1 MAAGDY
7 LRGYGVPAATGGR
20 ILSAPTPARRA
31 AYETL
36 RRVFEE
42 GAWAD
47 RALRSAAGRY
57 RLEGRE
63 RAQAQALAYGAVQ
76 RRGTSDH
83 LAAQLADRPIERI
96 DPPLQAALRLG
107 LFELLYATGDADHA
121 AVDQAVS
128 LAKGRGGNRRG
139 AGLVNAVL
147 RRASRERE
155 DLLAGLDNDDPAGA
169 AVAHSVPLWLAELW
183 WEELGADSARSL
195 LAAIN
200 DPPERT
206 LRVNTLRSDR
216 ETALESLRSA
226 GVEASVPAPGR
237 PPVPRDFV
245 IVTGGERKRVEEMIG
260 EGTLVPQSRAS
271 GRVVE
276 LLAPQPGERVLD
288 LCAGPGIKASQI
300 AAALGAS
307 GSGLVAVEGDPGRA
321 RELTEMLQGVG
332 AGAAVVEQ
340 GDASDRARTA
350 AGPHSTRSSSTHRA
364 PASERSPRD
373 RIHAG
378 DARPRRSSR
387 WPASR
392 AGSSTAPSRRS
403 RREDGSSTRSARS
416 PAGGRGGGRRRRNRS
431 GRPRGRSRERDP
443 RVPRRSQVPADT
455 HRSRSNRRLLRGPP
469 AP

>member
-1 MAAGDY
+1 MSG
-7 LRGYGVPAATGGR
+7 
-20 ILSAPTPARRA
+20 PTPARRV

-83 LAAQLADRPIERI
+83 LAAMLADRPIERI
-96 DPPLQAALRLG
+96 DPPLRAALRLG

-147 RRASRERE
+147 RRAARERE
-155 DLLAGLDNDDPAGA
+155 DLLAGLGDDDPAGA

-183 WEELGADSARSL
+183 WDELGAGSARSL

-206 LRVNTLRSDR
+206 LRVNTLRGDR
-216 ETALESLRSA
+216 ETALDSLRSA
-226 GVEASVPAPGR
+226 GVEASVPDPGR
-237 PPVPRDFV
+237 PPVPHDQIV
-245 IVTGGERKRVEEMIG
+245 VTGGERKRVEELIG
-260 EGTLVPQSRAS
+260 DGTLVPQSRAS

-276 LLAPQPGERVLD
+276 LLAPRPGERVLD

-300 AAALGAS
+300 AAALGAG
-307 GSGLVAVEGDPGRA
+307 GSGLVAVEEDPGRA
-321 RELTEMLQGVG
+321 RELTEMLQNLG
-332 AGAAVVEQ
+332 AAAAVVEH
-340 GDASDRARTA
+340 GDASGPRPGGGRAEFDAVLVDPPCSGLGTLASRPDSRWRRSPEAIVEMAGLAGRILDRATEA
-350 AGPHSTRSSSTHRA
+350 VA
-364 PASERSPRD
+364 PGG
-373 RIHAG
+373 RIVY
-378 DARPRRSSR
+378 SVC
-387 WPASR
+387 
-392 AGSSTAPSRRS
+392 TIS
-403 RREDGSSTRSARS
+403 RREGEAVVGATGIDPDDLAADPANAPLAHPGDRRYLQTRTDRDRTDGFFVARL
-416 PAGGRGGGRRRRNRS
+416 
-431 GRPRGRSRERDP
+431 RP
-443 RVPRRSQVPADT
+443 
-455 HRSRSNRRLLRGPP
+455 
-469 AP
+469 

>member
-1 MAAGDY
+1 M
-7 LRGYGVPAATGGR
+7 
-20 ILSAPTPARRA
+20 SSPTPARRA

-147 RRASRERE
+147 RRAARERE
-155 DLLAGLDNDDPAGA
+155 DLLAGLDDDDPAGA

-237 PPVPRDFV
+237 PPVPRDLV
-245 IVTGGERKRVEEMIG
+245 IVTGGERKRVEELVG
-260 EGTLVPQSRAS
+260 DGTLVPQSRAS

-332 AGAAVVEQ
+332 AGAAVVER
-340 GDASDRARTA
+340 GDA
-350 AGPHSTRSSSTHRA
+350 AGPRPDGGRA
-364 PASERSPRD
+364 AFDAVLVDPPCSGLGTLAS
-373 RIHAG
+373 
-378 DARPRRSSR
+378 RPDSR
-387 WPASR
+387 WRRTPEAIVEMAGLAGRILDR
-392 AGSSTAPSRRS
+392 AIEAVAPGGRIVYSVCTIS
-403 RREDGSSTRSARS
+403 RREGEAVVGAAGIDPDDLAADPANATLAYPGDRRYLQTRTDRDRTDGFFVARL
-416 PAGGRGGGRRRRNRS
+416 
-431 GRPRGRSRERDP
+431 RP
-443 RVPRRSQVPADT
+443 
-455 HRSRSNRRLLRGPP
+455 
-469 AP
+469 